1 MHSQEGRQILVASQ
15 PNVRCLV
22 ISRLVPLLVILFS
35 SLVLAEETV
44 DSVLVDKSDEKLFL
58 LSGDKV
64 VAEFSVAF
72 GGDPK
77 GHKQKEGD
85 EKTPEGHY
93 ILDYKKSD
101 SSFYKAIHI
110 SYPNEEDKKAA
121 AALGVDPGGLIM
133 IHGQRNGLGWLA
145 WITQAFNWTDGCI
158 AVKNSDMDEIW
169 DAVPK
174 NTPIEIRE

>member
-1 MHSQEGRQILVASQ
+1 M
-15 PNVRCLV
+15 
-22 ISRLVPLLVILFS
+22 LFS
-35 SLVLAEETV
+35 SFVLAEEAV
-44 DSVLVDKSDEKLFL
+44 DSVLVDKSEEKLFL
-58 LSGDKV
+58 LSGDTV
-64 VAEFSVAF
+64 VAEYSVAF

-110 SYPNEEDKKAA
+110 SYPNEADKKAA

-133 IHGQRNGLGWLA
+133 IHGQRNGFGWLA

-158 AVKNSDMDEIW
+158 AVTNSNMDEIW
-169 DAVPK
+169 DAVAE

>member
-1 MHSQEGRQILVASQ
+1 MLVM
-15 PNVRCLV
+15 
-22 ISRLVPLLVILFS
+22 LFS
-35 SLVLAEETV
+35 SFVLAEETV
-44 DSVLVDKSDEKLFL
+44 DSALVDKSEEKLFL
-58 LSGDKV
+58 LSGDTI
-64 VAEFSVAF
+64 VAEYSVAF

-110 SYPNEEDKKAA
+110 SYPNEADKNAA

-145 WITQAFNWTDGCI
+145 WITQLFNWTDGCV
-158 AVKNSDMDEIW
+158 AVTNSDMDEIW
-169 DAVPK
+169 DAVAE

>member
-1 MHSQEGRQILVASQ
+1 M
-15 PNVRCLV
+15 
-22 ISRLVPLLVILFS
+22 LFS
-35 SLVLAEETV
+35 SFVLAEETV
-44 DSVLVDKSDEKLFL
+44 DSVLVDKSEEKLFL
-58 LSGDKV
+58 LSGDTI
-64 VAEFSVAF
+64 VAEYSVAF

-110 SYPNEEDKKAA
+110 SYPNEADKNAA

-145 WITQAFNWTDGCI
+145 WITQLFNWTDGC
-158 AVKNSDMDEIW
+158 VGVTNSDMDEIW
-169 DAVPK
+169 DAVAE